1 MARGSILIQTVPT
14 LKKLGNHISPVHRPS
29 FFSSIIVPCMS
40 KIRAESEKKINV
52 MVRGSCSF
60 PSHAILTKKI
70 GCGWVIL
77 VSQI

>member
-40 KIRAESEKKINV
+40 KIRAEGEKK
-52 MVRGSCSF
+52 S
-60 PSHAILTKKI
+60 T
-70 GCGWVIL
+70 
-77 VSQI
+77 